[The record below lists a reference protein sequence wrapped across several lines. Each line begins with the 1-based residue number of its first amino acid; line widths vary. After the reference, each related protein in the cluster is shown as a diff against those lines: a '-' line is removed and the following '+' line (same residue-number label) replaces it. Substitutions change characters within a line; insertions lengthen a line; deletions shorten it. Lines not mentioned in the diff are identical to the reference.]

1 MSFKASELYSH
12 YKNGAKYYLQ
22 VPDWLFMK
30 GDSYLFAAKLFDMSK
45 LEFFQY
51 MQEKYGVNLVNYT
64 TFIGFTVDDES
75 TMRKIVNECNGRLR
89 KRLREAL
96 EKGGDK

>member
-12 YKNGAKYYLQ
+12 YQNGAKYHLQ

-64 TFIGFTVDDES
+64 TYIGFTVDDES
-75 TMRKIVNECNGRLR
+75 TMRKIVSECNRRLR